1 MPRDDA
7 RESDEGQVF
16 SPAGQEPGTHRATAI
31 DAATRRRLDEV
42 FGDVLP
48 RATSDE
54 REPGER
60 SGMDA
65 EFYRSN
71 RPPHHDR

>member
-1 MPRDDA
+1 VTGSAPPDEPAQPPEIDRDL
-7 RESDEGQVF
+7 
-16 SPAGQEPGTHRATAI
+16 
-31 DAATRRRLDEV
+31 RRRLDEV
-42 FGDVLP
+42 FGEVLP
-48 RATSDE
+48 RVPSDE

-60 SGMDA
+60 SGMDP